1 MGIRETENA
10 YIEDFK
16 QLEDAESQCEYLLQ
30 LGMRQRIPEEELRR
44 DAYRIEGCHTAIW
57 LKTELRGDRVYF
69 QGDSDSLLVKG
80 ILLILKE
87 MYDGRAAGEVAK
99 YPPRF
104 LAYIA
109 DAVIYREIKTN
120 GIFKCYQKLAA
131 YH

>member
-87 MYDGRAAGEVAK
+87 MYDGRAAGE
-99 YPPRF
+99 
-104 LAYIA
+104 
-109 DAVIYREIKTN
+109 
-120 GIFKCYQKLAA
+120 AA
-131 YH
+131 